1 MGKIQ
6 KWFIPDKNGIL
17 SNDKYIKALVVTDL
31 SSGNFCQAYCSYY
44 GFCDK
49 IPDPRDI
56 HNITLSS
63 FMDFCM
69 DCVANDEVNGNS
81 LIPIEG
87 SIEEFLDKEGYD
99 LYQSILK
106 YNPRVEIKTVIDKV
120 CKGWCESYD
129 PSYCNCKSSNFT
141 CILRNLFE
149 NNK

>member
-1 MGKIQ
+1 MEKIQ
-6 KWFIPDKNGIL
+6 KWFIPDKTGNL
-17 SNDKYIKALVVTDL
+17 LFDKYIKAIVITDL
-31 SSGNFCQAYCSYY
+31 SSGNICKAYCPYY
-44 GFCDK
+44 GLCDK

-56 HNITLSS
+56 NNITLSS

-69 DCVANDEVNGNS
+69 DYVGSDENS
-81 LIPIEG
+81 FIPIEG

-106 YNPRVEIKTVIDKV
+106 YNPRIELKTVIDKV